1 MNDFII
7 YVSVGMCLVMA
18 IANGLLWRDIKSP
31 AVLHS
36 LLWVT
41 IILLHR
47 VVPHGM
53 EVLIV
58 EIYFIIFISM
68 FLFSCGAILGVSLIG
83 KNNAASRYMTVL
95 PDQKIVSL
103 YFYVALL
110 GLPFLILRAL
120 DLASHGTTDNFFVNL
135 RLSII
140 DEENPQ
146 GYGVISYFLPI
157 AFSCFFLCLLD
168 KDTSLKSTKIV
179 FPLAICLIYAVFST
193 GRTFLFLLFIP
204 SLFILSLTRMDFF
217 TLGKALVFFGILL
230 LVFFVIGSFLGRFD
244 AEAEDVSAFWLYLL
258 GGITAFQEIFSTS
271 KHLDYGDN
279 TFRTMYAILAALGF
293 DVEVKGMLQDYVYI
307 PSPTNVYT
315 VFQPYFKDF
324 GIYFALFM
332 QFLFGLMHAVL
343 YGFSKQKNPVA
354 ILLYSLSMY
363 PLFMQWFQD
372 QYFSLMS
379 FWLFFAILLL
389 LPFFNMTVWIRKSHA
404 DRFGDKIES

>member
-7 YVSVGMCLVMA
+7 NFSVGICLV
-18 IANGLLWRDIKSP
+18 ITFANGLLWRDIKSP

-41 IILLHR
+41 IVLLHIFI
-47 VVPHGM
+47 PHGM
-53 EVLIV
+53 NVLSV

-68 FLFSCGAILGVSLIG
+68 FLFSCGAILGFNLTG
-83 KNNAASRYMTVL
+83 KNNEALRYINVL
-95 PDQKIVSL
+95 PDQKILSL

-146 GYGVISYFLPI
+146 GYGIISYFLPI
-157 AFSCFFLCLLD
+157 AFSYFFLCLLD
-168 KDTSLKSTKIV
+168 KDKSLKSTKIV
-179 FPLAICLIYAVFST
+179 FPLLICLIYAVFST

-204 SLFILSLTRMDFF
+204 SLLILSLTRIGFF
-217 TLGKALVFFGILL
+217 TLGKALIFFGILL

-244 AEAEDVSAFWLYLL
+244 AEGGGVSVFWLYLL
-258 GGITAFQEIFSTS
+258 GGITAFQEIFSS
-271 KHLDYGDN
+271 SNHLEYGDN
-279 TFRTMYAILAALGF
+279 TFRTIYAILAALGF
-293 DVEVKGMLQDYVYI
+293 DVEVKGVLQEYVYI

-332 QFLFGLMHAVL
+332 QFLFGMMHAVL

-379 FWLFFAILLL
+379 SWLFFVILLS
-389 LPFFNMTVWIRKSHA
+389 LPFFNMTVWIRKSHS